1 MSTIVECPYCECEQD
16 VNEYLCDVV
25 DNKFDCECESC
36 EQEFEV
42 EVEYETSCSASEII
56 WVSCQ
61 SCGTETRE
69 PYKRGRVY
77 PFPKNAKDCLC
88 EKCWKEAY
96 LKELESG
103 EVSRDVRTTQNTDS
117 R

>member
-1 MSTIVECPYCECEQD
+1 MSSTVECPYCEHE
-16 VNEYLCDVV
+16 NEVGDYLYDAV
-25 DNKFDCECESC
+25 DNKFDFECESC
-36 EQEFEV
+36 EKEFEV
-42 EVEYETSCSASEII
+42 EVEYEPTFSAGEII

-88 EKCWKEAY
+88 EKCWKEGIA
-96 LKELESG
+96 KEWEAG
-103 EVSRDVRTTQNTDS
+103 RDVQEC
-117 R
+117 